1 MEFSYRQDP
10 LELSF
15 KLPKG
20 SYATTLL
27 REVIKPQDPIRSGF

>member
-1 MEFSYRQDP
+1 M

-27 REVIKPQDPIRSGF
+27 RELIKPIDPIKAGF